1 MAGSRIGKCHPRVVR
16 RVKLVHCYALSNSV
30 SGGASNREGLVDQQE
45 RNGGGMNALAN
56 FTTNWVQK
64 YLPDA
69 FILAIFLTFIVIAA
83 AIGFTDSGIIDVVGY
98 WGDGFSNLFV
108 FAMQMAL
115 VLLTGFVLALSPFVE
130 MLLGKLTDI
139 PKKPNHAYA
148 LTAAISFACC
158 YLNWGLGLV
167 VGALVAREMGKKV
180 KGVHFPLVVA
190 AAYSAE
196 IVRGPSSA
204 IPVVMATPDNFMFD
218 EVGLIPIT
226 DTLYSWWNLL
236 ITALI
241 FAAIIGFYLIMRVPE
256 NEAIAFVDTVDEE
269 HVHEE
274 LSDEPTFAERLDN
287 SRFLLMLLGVLPLV
301 YLINYFVAE
310 GFNINLNTV
319 ILLFLTLAL
328 FAHRS
333 VKDFL
338 NAVQEA
344 ITSTRG
350 IILQFP
356 LYAGVAGIMS
366 DSGLVETFSNA
377 FISIANSTTFPLLTF
392 LSAGL
397 VNVFIPS
404 GGGQW
409 AIQGPVMLQAAESM
423 GASIPQTIM
432 AFAWG
437 DAWTN
442 RFNPSGP
449 SRCWALLA

>member
-1 MAGSRIGKCHPRVVR
+1 
-16 RVKLVHCYALSNSV
+16 
-30 SGGASNREGLVDQQE
+30 
-45 RNGGGMNALAN
+45 MNTLAN
-56 FTTNWVQK
+56 FTTRVVQK

-69 FILAIFLTFIVIAA
+69 FVLAIFLTIIVILAA
-83 AIGFTDSGIIDVVGY
+83 LGLTDSGLTDVVGY
-98 WGDGFSNLFV
+98 WGEGFSTLFV

-115 VLLTGFVLALSPFVE
+115 VLLTGFVLALSPVVE
-130 MLLGKLTDI
+130 KLLGMLTDI

-148 LTAAISFACC
+148 LTAAISFVCC

-167 VGALVAREMGKKV
+167 VGALVAREMGKKI

-204 IPVVMATPDNFMFD
+204 IPVVMATPDNFMYD
-218 EVGLIPIT
+218 KVGLIPISE
-226 DTLYSWWNLL
+226 TLYSWWNLA
-236 ITALI
+236 ITAVI
-241 FAAIIGFYLIMRVPE
+241 FAAIIGFYLVMRVSE
-256 NEAIAFVDTVDEE
+256 DKAVAFVDTIDED

-274 LSDEPTFAERLDN
+274 PEGELTFAERLDN
-287 SRFLLMLLGVLPLV
+287 SRILLMLLGVLPLA
-301 YLINYFVAE
+301 YLVMYFAEE

-319 ILLFLTLAL
+319 ILIFLTLAL

-366 DSGLVETFSNA
+366 ESGLVEIFSNA

-409 AIQGPVMLQAAESM
+409 AIQGPVMLQAAEAM

-442 RFNPSGP
+442 QIQPF
-449 SRCWALLA
+449 WALPLLGVAGLNARSIMGYCILWLVITGVIICTGFTLLTLL